1 MANLTRVQSIDDLF
15 GNMMKRFLVRT
26 MNLPMPGNGDA
37 LSIRLDVQES
47 DKDYKVMADIPAV
60 TKDDIKVSVDGMV
73 TISASQFKQKEKKE
87 GEKVIYRERSQ
98 GEVSRAFSLSHAV
111 DTTGADTRYE
121 NGVLS
126 LNLPKKFAS
135 HAKQPTIK

>member
-73 TISASQFKQKEKKE
+73 TISASQSRQKEKKK
-87 GEKVIYRERSQ
+87 GDKVIYSERSQ
-98 GEVSRAFSLSHAV
+98 GEVSRAFSLSHDV
-111 DTTGADTRYE
+111 DTAGADAR
-121 NGVLS
+121 
-126 LNLPKKFAS
+126 
-135 HAKQPTIK
+135 